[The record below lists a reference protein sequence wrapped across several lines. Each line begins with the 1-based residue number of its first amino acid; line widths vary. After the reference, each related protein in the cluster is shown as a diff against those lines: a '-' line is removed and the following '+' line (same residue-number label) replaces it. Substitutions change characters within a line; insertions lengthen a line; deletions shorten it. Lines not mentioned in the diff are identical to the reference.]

1 MQEDH
6 DFANDL
12 LFGPGG
18 CDPVGPN
25 RADARY
31 LAQAFGLR
39 LDGIEHLLTE
49 GAHQLLG
56 IDWPDAA
63 DHPGAEVFLDAVE

>member
-1 MQEDH
+1 MAWRSNGKRSWQY
-6 DFANDL
+6 
-12 LFGPGG
+12 
-18 CDPVGPN
+18 
-25 RADARY
+25 ARY